1 MISKLTFQGVI
12 SSVVTEI
19 DIGGGVACYIR
30 QGLCFNTRPLNSKE
44 IEDIIFD
51 ILLPKPKPITI
62 GVFYRPPNQA
72 NFVELIVKYISFLNP
87 KDNEVYLF
95 GDFNINRLQNGNYI
109 SNRKGM
115 AVFKNQDLPGLIY
128 K

>member
-1 MISKLTFQGVI
+1 MIF
-12 SSVVTEI
+12 SVVTEI
-19 DIGGGVACYIR
+19 DIGGDIACCIR
-30 QGLCFNTRPLNSKE
+30 KDLCFNTRPLNSKE

-72 NFVELIVKYISFLNP
+72 NFMELIVKYISFLNP

>member
-51 ILLPKPKPITI
+51 ILLPKPKLITI

-72 NFVELIVKYISFLNP
+72 NFMELIVKNFSLLNP
-87 KDNEVYLF
+87 KDNEIYLLD
-95 GDFNINRLQNGNYI
+95 DFSINRLQNGNYI
-109 SNRKGM
+109 RNRKGM
-115 AVFKNQDLPGLIY
+115 AACEEPGLTRTFL
-128 K
+128 